1 MCFTKASVNQSFI
14 WINPLGEGNKKKLQ
28 QHVVYHSLQSSSL
41 SQRCRANY
49 SKKPSLDSLII
60 IITIMARKAV
70 PFEDKTTSAKHR
82 RDHRSSVIAVWRSVT
97 GAGWNHYYTA
107 PRYNRLAC
115 MGGPPAEHQRHP
127 PSGSNGSAAL
137 YLRGSGLKANEQVAA
152 TLRRS

>member
-1 MCFTKASVNQSFI
+1 MRFTKASVNQSFI

-70 PFEDKTTSAKHR
+70 RSPFEDKTTVCLQIFFRVSTRQPNIDVIIAR
-82 RDHRSSVIAVWRSVT
+82 QSSRFDEAWQEQA
-97 GAGWNHYYTA
+97 GAITTPLKRAQTRLQQVGVYGWT
-107 PRYNRLAC
+107 PC
-115 MGGPPAEHQRHP
+115 WTPAP
-127 PSGSNGSAAL
+127 PS
-137 YLRGSGLKANEQVAA
+137 
-152 TLRRS
+152 